1 MEQEELKD
9 RPLEFCLNG
18 TTEQLQTSGWGHFY
32 QPPPQKTKPL
42 TNQDTLCIIIIIHIL
57 HITHTIPVPEMHKP
71 FLHIHNTPELFL
83 DSPGMCEMQ
92 CPRQSDHFWGGLGY
106 VLIFLFLW
114 YSLWSLLNP
123 AWKLKENSI
132 FFISVIMN
140 LTLKSIVFYFSNGE
154 EYNYIPYLL
163 IRNTHSL
170 LYTPLVLLV
179 CLSVSSL
186 ASTFQDIM
194 FFVILDRNKSLSL
207 FNLNNLT
214 FKIKMKVKA

>member
-1 MEQEELKD
+1 MHYNYNTHFAYYTYYPCAWD
-9 RPLEFCLNG
+9 A
-18 TTEQLQTSGWGHFY
+18 QTIFTH
-32 QPPPQKTKPL
+32 PQHPWTLLGL
-42 TNQDTLCIIIIIHIL
+42 TWHVWNATSKAIRS
-57 HITHTIPVPEMHKP
+57 
-71 FLHIHNTPELFL
+71 FL
-83 DSPGMCEMQ
+83 
-92 CPRQSDHFWGGLGY
+92 GGFGY

-123 AWKLKENSI
+123 AWKLKENTI

-163 IRNTHSL
+163 IKNTHSR
-170 LYTPLVLLV
+170 LYTPFVLLV

-194 FFVILDRNKSLSL
+194 FFVSLDRNKSLSL

-214 FKIKMKVKA
+214 FKIKIKVKA